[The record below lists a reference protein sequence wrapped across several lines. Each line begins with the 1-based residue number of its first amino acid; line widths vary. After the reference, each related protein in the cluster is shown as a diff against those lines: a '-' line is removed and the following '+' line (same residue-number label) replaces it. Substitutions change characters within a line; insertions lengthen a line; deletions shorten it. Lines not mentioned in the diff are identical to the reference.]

1 MKTSHC
7 SLKCFGI
14 LSGSLLAL
22 PLLQAQVVIEGGPG
36 VVQISDQD
44 GRPEPVVPGGAR
56 AVVPAPPDPVP
67 PVERFQDR
75 SRVRS
80 VEMQPVPDSPVTV
93 LVPTEP
99 VANEVRTSPVAA
111 VPAVPEVDVDVARRK
126 AELVRALGLND
137 SGTGAAAA
145 FFSDGF
151 FDENTA
157 IVSSA
162 AAESLALLAEFIRL
176 SPHQRIAV
184 NYEYAPSLHNEEL
197 AWQRSLG
204 VVEWLKTRG
213 GLAASNF
220 VVLDPVIVTEPTPT
234 TAEDDGDLAVLR
246 NRVTV
251 VVDYR

>member
-1 MKTSHC
+1 MF
-7 SLKCFGI
+7 SLVAG
-14 LSGSLLAL
+14 AL
-22 PLLQAQVVIEGGPG
+22 VGLPIAKGQVVIEAGPG
-36 VVQISDQD
+36 VVQLSDQD
-44 GRPEPVVPGGAR
+44 GRPEPVVPGNVPNG
-56 AVVPAPPDPVP
+56 AVVPVPPDPVP
-67 PVERFQDR
+67 PSARFQDR

-80 VEMQPVPDSPVTV
+80 IEMQPVPNSPVTV
-93 LVPTEP
+93 VVPTEP
-99 VANEVRTSPVAA
+99 AANPARTSPVAA
-111 VPAVPEVDVDVARRK
+111 VPAAPAVPEVDVDAARRK
-126 AELVRALGLND
+126 AELVRELGLND

-162 AAESLALLAEFIRL
+162 AADSLALLAEFIRL
-176 SPHQRIAV
+176 SPHQQIAV

-197 AWQRSLG
+197 AWQRSLS

-234 TAEDDGDLAVLR
+234 TAADDGDLAVLR